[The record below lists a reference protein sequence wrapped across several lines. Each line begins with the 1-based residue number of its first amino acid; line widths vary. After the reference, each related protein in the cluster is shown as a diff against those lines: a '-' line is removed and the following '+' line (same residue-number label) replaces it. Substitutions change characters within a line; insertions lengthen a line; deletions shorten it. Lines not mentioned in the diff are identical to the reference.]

1 MYVYTCIR
9 HSTQAMKTI
18 YNFYVGSKNLDL
30 FKESTKKLQ
39 FLKKNMPNILER

>member
-1 MYVYTCIR
+1 MHKALHTSNENYI
-9 HSTQAMKTI
+9 Q
-18 YNFYVGSKNLDL
+18 FYVGSKNLDL